1 MILAA
6 VAATLAIVVQDQAV
20 LRAAPSRAA
29 QQQATLWQGESL
41 EVRGQ
46 RMDYLQVYDHRIER
60 GGYVRASEVRA
71 VGLAA
76 GDAPGLLAVL
86 RFLRDTPGQESLGI
100 AYAAAYL
107 KAAPAQAI
115 DAEPF
120 DALGAMADRLAVRA
134 SAQHGKADDP
144 KLAAQL
150 DVAAGYGVG
159 WTSFER
165 EGRMQV
171 CYEGEALRRVL
182 ALPADA
188 PAKARAALA
197 LTRNECVDPGLQP
210 LQRQALDQWRAEV
223 LDRVDTQSLPETL
236 KNRVRLRR
244 AGVWAAL
251 AWEHS
256 RRGDAGSAAA
266 AQAGVRAVDELA
278 AVNKAELADEDQS
291 AYAEAAVRT
300 GASRWAASPLPPPK
314 NGLMVVTAPGDS
326 GQTCVLLTDAK
337 HQGAGPLLRRC
348 TYGTVWAASA
358 VANPAGTALALA
370 VQPLDTWRELWVFR
384 KGAGGWSV
392 DVLPPAAND
401 PGIGYA
407 EFAGWVP
414 GGRRLL
420 AVREARIDGRWKCSF
435 EVLRLDTLATERR
448 ADRPDF
454 LSTFYRWQSPAWKRE
469 TVSLR

>member
-1 MILAA
+1 MFL
-6 VAATLAIVVQDQAV
+6 ATLAALAIVAQDQAV
-20 LRAAPSRAA
+20 LRAAPSRNA

-41 EVRGQ
+41 EIRGA

-60 GGYVRASEVRA
+60 GGYVRLSELRST
-71 VGLAA
+71 GLDAA
-76 GDAPGLLAVL
+76 DAPGLLAVL
-86 RFLRDTPGQESLGI
+86 RFLRDAPGAESLGI

-120 DALGAMADRLAVRA
+120 DALGGMADRLAARA

-150 DVAAGYGVG
+150 DVAAGYGVS

-165 EGRMQV
+165 DGRMQI

-182 ALPADA
+182 ALPATA
-188 PAKARAALA
+188 EQKARAALA
-197 LTRNECVDPGLQP
+197 LTRHECVDPNLP
-210 LQRQALDQWRAEV
+210 PVQRQLFDQWRAEV
-223 LDRVDTQSLPETL
+223 LDRADTAKLPETL
-236 KNRVRLRR
+236 KNRIRMRR
-244 AGVWAAL
+244 AGVWASL

-256 RRGDAGSAAA
+256 RRGEASAEAAA
-266 AQAGVRAVDELA
+266 RAVDELA
-278 AVNKAELADEDQS
+278 AVNKSELADEDQY
-291 AYAEAAVRT
+291 AYSEAAVRT
-300 GASRWAASPLPPPK
+300 GASRWAASGAVPPK
-314 NGLMVVTAPGDS
+314 SGLAVVTTAGDP

-337 HQGAGPLLRRC
+337 HGAAAPLLRRC

-358 VANPAGTALALA
+358 SANPSGTALALA
-370 VQPLDTWRELWVFR
+370 VQPLDTWRELWVFE
-384 KGAGGWSV
+384 KGGEGWSLN
-392 DVLPPAAND
+392 VLPPAAND

-420 AVREARIDGRWKCSF
+420 AVREARVDGRWKRSF
-435 EVLRLDTLATERR
+435 EVLRLDTLSTERR